1 MVYYFTMLFKY
12 HAIDQDGHERDGTIE
27 APSQDVAVGALQR
40 RSLIISSIESAGK
53 RSLLEL
59 DLDFFGRISNKDIVI
74 LSRQIATLFEA
85 QVSALR
91 IFRLLAAEVDN
102 KRLATVLSAVG
113 DDLQGGSPISK
124 ALARHPKVFSLFYV
138 NMVRAGEESGKLSD
152 TFVYLADYLDRTYD
166 IVSKAENALIYPI
179 FVIAIFFGVMA
190 LMLTMVIPKISAI
203 LVDSGQEVPIYTSI
217 IIGFSNFL
225 VQYGI
230 FVLIALVG
238 GGFYL
243 WRLGKTERGKLVLDS
258 LKLSVPYV
266 GDLYKKLYLARIA
279 DNFATMLLSG
289 ISAVE
294 AIEITGS
301 IAGNAAYTAVL
312 AQVGTDVKGG
322 SSISDALG
330 RHAEI
335 PGIMVAMARVG
346 EETGELGKIFTT
358 LAKFYNREVTN
369 AVDTL
374 VGLIEPIMIV
384 MLGLGVGTLLAAVLL
399 PIYNLAGSI

>member
-1 MVYYFTMLFKY
+1 MLFKY

-27 APSQDVAVGALQR
+27 APSQEVAVSALQR
-40 RSLIISSIESAGK
+40 RNLIVSVIESGEK
-53 RSLLEL
+53 HSLLEF
-59 DLDFFGRISNKDIVI
+59 DIPFFGGRISNKEVVI

-91 IFRLLAAEVDN
+91 IFRLLASEVDN
-102 KRLATVLSAVG
+102 KRLAAVLSTVG

-124 ALARHPKVFSLFYV
+124 ALARHPQVFTVFYV
-138 NMVRAGEESGKLSD
+138 NMVHAGEESGKLSE

-179 FVIAIFFGVMA
+179 FVIAVFFGVMA
-190 LMLTMVIPKISAI
+190 LMLTLVIPKISAVLI
-203 LVDSGQEVPIYTSI
+203 DSGQPVPIYTAI
-217 IIGFSNFL
+217 VIGFSNFL
-225 VQYGI
+225 INYGI
-230 FVLIALVG
+230 FVLIALIA
-238 GGFYL
+238 GGFYMWQL
-243 WRLGKTERGKLVLDS
+243 RKTEKGKLVLDS

-266 GDLYKKLYLARIA
+266 GDLYKKLYLARIS
-279 DNFATMLLSG
+279 DNFSTMLLSG
-289 ISAVE
+289 VSVVE
-294 AIEITGS
+294 AIEITS
-301 IAGNAAYTAVL
+301 SVVGNAAYASVL
-312 AQVGTDVKGG
+312 AQVGAEVRGG

-330 RHAEI
+330 KHPEI
-335 PGIMVAMARVG
+335 PGIMVAMTKVG
-346 EETGELGKIFTT
+346 EETGELGKILTT

-384 MLGLGVGTLLAAVLL
+384 LLGLGVGTLLAAVLL